1 MSKLE
6 TNTIDTISGSTTLTL
21 GGTNA
26 TTIAQDS
33 ATTVTGFKSTGIDD
47 NATANALTIDSSSNL
62 QFNSG
67 FGSVTT
73 VYGCR
78 SWVNFN
84 GTGTLA
90 IRDSGNVSSVTDN
103 NVGSYTVNFAT
114 NMPDVNYAS
123 VCSNGYIVSTGSQQ
137 FMFTVTSED
146 THTVG
151 AYAVSNRLVDNDAP
165 TFAAADST
173 GVMVSIFR

>member
-73 VYGCR
+73 AYGVR
-78 SWVNFN
+78 AWVMFT
-84 GTGTLA
+84 GTGTPT
-90 IRDSGNVSSVTDN
+90 IQDSGNVSSLVDN
-103 NVGSYTVNFAT
+103 GTGKYKINFT
-114 NMPDVNYAS
+114 NDMPDVNYACVTNPRDQTGGTNVVSSLTYGHAVGS
-123 VCSNGYIVSTGSQQ
+123 VNVQAAYSGQSNKTLY
-137 FMFTVTSED
+137 D
-146 THTVG
+146 ATHINV
-151 AYAVSNRLVDNDAP
+151 VVVR
-165 TFAAADST
+165 
-173 GVMVSIFR
+173 

>member
-47 NATANALTIDSSSNL
+47 NATTNALTIDSSSNL

-67 FGSVTT
+67 YGSVATA
-73 VYGCR
+73 YGVR
-78 SWVNFN
+78 AWVNFN
-84 GTGTLA
+84 GTGTVA
-90 IRDSGNVSSVTDN
+90 IRDSGNVSSITDVATGTYN
-103 NVGSYTVNFAT
+103 LNFTTA
-114 NMPDVNYAS
+114 MPDVNYS
-123 VCSNGYIVSTGSQQ
+123 VAALARETSIGGTVIPRLSNIQ
-137 FMFTVTSED
+137 TSNEVKLYVINLSD
-146 THTVG
+146 VG
-151 AYAVSNRLVDNDAP
+151 TDAE
-165 TFAAADST
+165 TITAIIS
-173 GVMVSIFR
+173 R

>member
-1 MSKLE
+1 MTAILKV
-6 TNTIDTISGSTTLTL
+6 DTIQDTAGNNIINESSDTITIGASG
-21 GGTNA
+21 
-26 TTIAQDS
+26 D
-33 ATTVTGFKSTGIDD
+33 TVNVSTG
-47 NATANALTIDSSSNL
+47 ATVDSSNNL
-62 QFNSG
+62 KFNSG

-84 GTGTLA
+84 GTGTVA
-90 IRDSGNVSSVTDN
+90 IRDSGNVSSITDQG
-103 NVGSYTVNFAT
+103 VGNYTVNFAT

-137 FMFTVTSED
+137 FMFTVTAED
-146 THTVG
+146 THAVG
-151 AYAVSNRLVDNDAP
+151 TYNVSNRLVDNDAP
-165 TFAAADST
+165 TMAAADST